1 MGVTSKR
8 SCNRL
13 GCRPGIELAPDLIVD
28 NLNDDNKVGTTFD
41 MLWGESF
48 ISWQAIGVTS

>member
-48 ISWQAIGVTS
+48 ISWQAIGVTT